1 MHKGN
6 GMKFLDNQ
14 VLLILAGTHSSISS
28 HTKKKPMHI
37 RFSTIAASQL
47 SSTDV
52 LQTFSHDIEDLLIVF
67 PPKKLSK
74 SPNII
79 LLYAY
84 LTCIFHLLKNSF

>member
-52 LQTFSHDIEDLLIVF
+52 LQTFSHHIEDLLNVF

-74 SPNII
+74 SPDMNII

-84 LTCIFHLLKNSF
+84 LTVFFIC